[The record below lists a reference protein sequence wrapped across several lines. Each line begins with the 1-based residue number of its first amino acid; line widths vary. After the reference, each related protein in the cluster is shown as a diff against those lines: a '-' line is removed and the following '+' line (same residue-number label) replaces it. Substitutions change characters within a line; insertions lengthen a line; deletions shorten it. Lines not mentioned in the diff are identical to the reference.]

1 MVRMYRAPTMD
12 IQEKRCEEATPTT
25 AYDNATLAS
34 LVEML
39 EELGYIL
46 VRDGKCQA
54 GQAALIASTA
64 LMKSIRTAQA

>member
-1 MVRMYRAPTMD
+1 MYRSPTMNA
-12 IQEKRCEEATPTT
+12 QEKL
-25 AYDNATLAS
+25 YDVAKSTSAFDKATLAD

-46 VRDGKCQA
+46 VRDGKFQA

-64 LMKSIRTAQA
+64 LMKSIGTGQA